1 MTAVFKA
8 LENIKLSLQIADYK
22 GNIADRA
29 LQLLKDVG
37 LTEFHGKKRSTHL
50 SGGEQQRVAIAR
62 ALAPNPPVIL
72 AGEPTGNLDSENG
85 KNIVNILKKL
95 AHEENRCVIVIT
107 HAAEVAAEADILLN
121 MRDGELRKD
130 S

>member
-1 MTAVFKA
+1 V
-8 LENIKLSLQIADYK
+8 KLI
-22 GNIADRA
+22 G
-29 LQLLKDVG
+29 
-37 LTEFHGKKRSTHL
+37 ERSYIYCPL
-50 SGGEQQRVAIAR
+50 
-62 ALAPNPPVIL
+62 
-72 AGEPTGNLDSENG
+72 SENG